1 MTGVAWT
8 LLMAA
13 ATVFPMW
20 TILRR
25 VGVDPRWSV
34 VCLTG
39 VGLVALLWYIAF
51 GKDVGRENI
60 R

>member
-1 MTGVAWT
+1 MIWT

-25 VGVDPRWSV
+25 VGVDRRWSL

-39 VGLVALLWYIAF
+39 VGLVAVLWYIAF
-51 GKDVGRENI
+51 GKDVGRESV

>member
-1 MTGVAWT
+1 MSGAIWS

-20 TILRR
+20 TILRQI
-25 VGVDPRWSV
+25 GVDPRWSL

-39 VGLVALLWYIAF
+39 IGLVALLWYIAF
-51 GKDVGRENI
+51 GRDVRREDL